1 MKTLVF
7 NVESLANN
15 DKTIREASRLFARA
29 GAQVVSAEVAP
40 QAQRKAGV
48 AYRNVDF
55 TFADGQTV
63 TMAVKMT
70 GDVFEVRINKSVVP
84 LRQQDDH
91 VKAIGEIAMLLDKK
105 RAAFQR
111 SLARVKTPLPPS
123 LRTSRTS
130 LIAAKIEKRDG
141 LKELV
146 SQAEAT
152 LSELTGEAAST

>member
-1 MKTLVF
+1 MKSLVF
-7 NVESLANN
+7 DIESLASNE
-15 DKTIREASRLFARA
+15 KTIREAKRLFARA
-29 GAQVVSAEVAP
+29 GAHVVDAQVAP
-40 QAQRKAGV
+40 QMQKKAGV
-48 AYRNVDF
+48 GYRNVDF

-63 TMAVKMT
+63 TMSVKTT

-91 VKAIGEIAMLLDKK
+91 VKAIGEIASLLDKK

-152 LSELTGEAAST
+152 LAELTGESASA